1 MFRGRTEEEYRK
13 MKKIT
18 PPKMILFDYGQTL
31 VNEGKFDGIK
41 GTEAVLKYAT
51 QNKYNH
57 TAEEVQAA
65 ADAINKELGRF
76 DPLRRHLFQVEVP
89 NHMFTAYL
97 YESMGIEL
105 SLSPKEI
112 DKVFWDAAAPGVPTE
127 GIGDFLAFLKKQGI
141 RTGVISNISYCGEA
155 VKERISSVIP
165 SHEFEFILATS
176 EYMYRKPHKRIFE
189 LALEKANL
197 SPEEVWYIGDQYEC
211 DIVGARNA
219 GIFPVWYIGAIDLP
233 YSEKEDVLTIRE
245 WKELISIL
253 QNF

>member
-1 MFRGRTEEEYRK
+1 

-31 VNEGKFDGIK
+31 VNEGKFDGVK

-51 QNKYNH
+51 KNKYNH

-127 GIGDFLAFLKKQGI
+127 GIEDFLAFLKKQGI

-155 VKERISSVIP
+155 VEERISSVLP

-233 YSEKEDVLTIRE
+233 YSVKEDVLTIRK

-253 QNF
+253 

>member
-1 MFRGRTEEEYRK
+1 

-31 VNEGKFDGIK
+31 VNEGKFDGVK

-57 TAEEVQAA
+57 TVEEVQAA

-233 YSEKEDVLTIRE
+233 YSEKEDVLTIRK

-253 QNF
+253 

>member
-1 MFRGRTEEEYRK
+1 
-13 MKKIT
+13 MKKMT

-31 VNEGKFDGIK
+31 VNEGKFDGLK

-51 QNKYNH
+51 RNKYNH

-76 DPLRRHLFQVEVP
+76 DPLKRHLFQVEVP

-112 DKVFWDAAAPGVPTE
+112 DKVFWDVAAPGVPTE
-127 GIGDFLAFLKKQGI
+127 GIEDFLAFLRKQGI

-176 EYMYRKPHKRIFE
+176 EYLYRKPHKRIFE

-233 YSEKEDVLTIRE
+233 YSEKKDVMTIRNWE
-245 WKELISIL
+245 ELISIL
-253 QNF
+253 EKY